1 MIFSRIIYSAILI
14 GAVTGVLLSCLQV
27 VSLNPIIFAAET
39 YEIEAAPASTGD
51 GHSDHSHDADHGNA
65 HDADAWAPADGI
77 ERTVYTFLANV
88 LASTGYAAILLALMS
103 QFWLSRNRQISW
115 TQGAL
120 WGLAGFSAL
129 FLAPAIG
136 LPPEIPGVIAA
147 AVEHRQLWWVFAAS
161 SVAIGLGIFAFTPA
175 KIKALGLLFLVIPYI
190 VGAPQIHGPMFQHP
204 DPAALEALVDLH
216 QQFFVFSG
224 ITNLVFWLL
233 LGLGCRL
240 AFNRWL
246 RNSPLPD
253 EYAPA

>member
-39 YEIEAAPASTGD
+39 YEVEAVPASADD
-51 GHSDHSHDADHGNA
+51 GHSDHSSDHG
-65 HDADAWAPADGI
+65 HSHDAWAPADGS
-77 ERTVYTFLANV
+77 ERTAYTFLANV
-88 LASTGYAAILLALMS
+88 LAGTGFAAILLALMS

-115 TQGAL
+115 TQGAM
-120 WGLAGFSAL
+120 WGLAGFASL

-147 AVEHRQLWWVFAAS
+147 PVEHRQLWWVFAAS

-175 KIKALGLLFLVIPYI
+175 KIKALGLLFLAIPYI
-190 VGAPQIHGPMFQHP
+190 VGAPHIHGPMFQHP
-204 DPAALEALVDLH
+204 DPAAVEALVYLH
-216 QQFFVFSG
+216 QQFVVISG
-224 ITNLVFWLL
+224 ITNLIFWLL